1 MFQALTG
8 EHPYGPRPRSP
19 GTLDIIEQRHSR
31 GMKIGTTTGYLPV
44 VMEINRKHAERQGY
58 KPDSTVW

>member
-1 MFQALTG
+1 MCQAVTG
-8 EHPYGPRPRSP
+8 EQPYGPRPRSP